1 MRRTPLP
8 KISIFIIILAS
19 LMTTTVFGQT
29 KPSGEVDVTKCW
41 TYSLG
46 EETGVALASDGNR
59 VFLGLGN
66 SRVEELSIDGKKM
79 WSTELGGDISSNILA
94 LAGGLFIVTS
104 VSSDVGRSAG
114 GVLRNLS
121 KETGITN
128 WTLKLPDAEKHF
140 LGGFNGS
147 LVIVSKSGVIQ
158 SVDTQNGKVKW
169 RREITEGFAA
179 EPAFEGGK
187 VIVATIAKQIFVVS
201 LASGEIDS
209 MRKVP
214 YGITAIGKIPSADIV
229 AGDDRGNLSSLVSGS
244 EKPYW
249 SFKSGGEISSVFT
262 VGEHLVVTS
271 HDNFVYFLLG
281 RNGGLVWKKRL
292 TGRVAQ
298 ISTYADHFALITSI
312 DDHGSILVDLSNGKV
327 AGQIALSEDENLV
340 EPPVVS
346 NGLIFVLTNKAA
358 YGFCLNGCPVM
369 KNGGPGK

>member
-1 MRRTPLP
+1 
-8 KISIFIIILAS
+8 
-19 LMTTTVFGQT
+19 MTTTVFGQT
-29 KPSGEVDVTKCW
+29 KPSGEVDVTKFW

-114 GVLRNLS
+114 GVLRSLS

-158 SVDTQNGKVKW
+158 SIDTQNGKVKW

-327 AGQIALSEDENLV
+327 AGQIALSEDETLV

>member
-29 KPSGEVDVTKCW
+29 KPSGEVDVTKFW

-46 EETGVALASDGNR
+46 EETGVALASDGNH
-59 VFLGLGN
+59 VFLGLGS

-114 GVLRNLS
+114 GVLRSLS

-158 SVDTQNGKVKW
+158 SIDTQNGKVKW

-327 AGQIALSEDENLV
+327 AGQIALSEDETLV

>member
-29 KPSGEVDVTKCW
+29 KPSGEVDVTKFW

-46 EETGVALASDGNR
+46 EETGVALASDGNH
-59 VFLGLGN
+59 VFLGLGS

-104 VSSDVGRSAG
+104 VSSDAGRSAG
-114 GVLRNLS
+114 GVLRSLS

-158 SVDTQNGKVKW
+158 SIDTQNGKVKW

-327 AGQIALSEDENLV
+327 AGQIALSEDETLV

>member
-1 MRRTPLP
+1 
-8 KISIFIIILAS
+8 
-19 LMTTTVFGQT
+19 MTTTVFGQT
-29 KPSGEVDVTKCW
+29 KPSGEVDVTKFW

-46 EETGVALASDGNR
+46 EETGVALASDGNH
-59 VFLGLGN
+59 VFLGLGS

-104 VSSDVGRSAG
+104 VSSDAGRSAG
-114 GVLRNLS
+114 GVLRSLS

-158 SVDTQNGKVKW
+158 SIDTQNGKVKW

>member
-29 KPSGEVDVTKCW
+29 KPSGEVDVTKFW

-114 GVLRNLS
+114 GVLRSLS

-158 SVDTQNGKVKW
+158 SIDTQNGKVKW

>member
-29 KPSGEVDVTKCW
+29 KPSGEVDVTKFW

-46 EETGVALASDGNR
+46 EETGVALASDGNH
-59 VFLGLGN
+59 VFLGLGS

-104 VSSDVGRSAG
+104 VSSDAGRSAG
-114 GVLRNLS
+114 GVLRSLS

-158 SVDTQNGKVKW
+158 SIDTQNGKVKW

>member
-29 KPSGEVDVTKCW
+29 KPSGEVDVTKFW

-104 VSSDVGRSAG
+104 VSSDAGRSAG
-114 GVLRNLS
+114 GVLRSLS

-158 SVDTQNGKVKW
+158 SIDTQNGKVKW